1 MKLVFPNL
9 CPYYSCA
16 TPQFL
21 IVVQQKNRCTTIRNR
36 GVAQLSWAKNLLK
49 INFISEIIF
58 KNSTNK
64 YVLIS
69 LGLFQMT

>member
-1 MKLVFPNL
+1 MLHNYSL
-9 CPYYSCA
+9 ISYSCA
-16 TPQFL
+16 TPPFL